1 MALLL
6 QMFYAFL
13 TCIGFSI
20 LFNVRGKIMFFAALG
35 GALGTLA
42 YGMSHFLGSGEVV
55 ANFFA
60 ALAIS
65 LFSEVM
71 ARVRKVPVTVLLI
84 PGLIP
89 FVPGGGI
96 YFTMLHFIAG
106 DTQNFLSN
114 LVQTVSIAGALAF
127 GTIILSSIVRM
138 YYNVRNIP
146 NRRAS

>member
-1 MALLL
+1 MYIPL

-20 LFNVRGKIMFFAALG
+20 IFNVKGKIMYFAALG

-42 YGMSHFLGSGEVV
+42 YELVMIQNDEII

-60 ALAIS
+60 ALTIS
-65 LFSEVM
+65 LFSEIM
-71 ARVRKVPVTVLLI
+71 ARVRKVPVTILLI

-96 YFTMLHFIAG
+96 YFTMRYFLDG
-106 DTQNFLSN
+106 NTQQFLN
-114 LVQTVSIAGALAF
+114 QLVQTVSIAGALAF
-127 GTIILSSIVRM
+127 GTIILSSLVRM
-138 YYNVRNIP
+138 YYSAKVR
-146 NRRAS
+146 S

>member
-1 MALLL
+1 MYLLL

-20 LFNVRGKIMFFAALG
+20 IFNVKGKIMYFAALG

-42 YGMSHFLGSGEVV
+42 YELSLLQTDEII

-60 ALAIS
+60 ALTIS
-65 LFSEVM
+65 LFSEIM
-71 ARVRKVPVTVLLI
+71 ARVRKVPVTILLI

-96 YFTMLHFIAG
+96 YFTMRYFLDG
-106 DTQNFLSN
+106 NTQEFLN
-114 LVQTVSIAGALAF
+114 QLVRTVSIAGALAF
-127 GTIILSSIVRM
+127 GTIILSSLVRM
-138 YYNVRNIP
+138 FYSAKHLK
-146 NRRAS
+146 RR